1 MTLARLVAITSVPC
15 DAGFLRYFQPQ
26 DYLFVQRVFR
36 TIANIPFGQQF
47 DPRNIGGLLTSMDK
61 EAILNPK
68 FEDLSISLGDHPDV
82 REEDRGRGCK
92 DGKLGAQTTYLPS
105 MYGNRALMALCQPS
119 FEFYYSLQDIEHP
132 PEWALTA
139 PGGKPEGGFSCD
151 GLLDR
156 DSSYM
161 LSPGS
166 VILHELM
173 HWPYLL
179 QDIPDYA
186 RLAQPTTGDY
196 SKILDF
202 AGPNPSDGYGPFNSA
217 KIRDLTANPVTG
229 SSQAIR
235 NADSYVWYAMDKY
248 WS

>member
-1 MTLARLVAITSVPC
+1 VK
-15 DAGFLRYFQPQ
+15 GFLRYFQPQ

-36 TIANIPFGQQF
+36 TVANIPFGQQF
-47 DPRNIGGLLTSMDK
+47 DPSNIAELLTSMDE
-61 EAILNPK
+61 EAKLNPK
-68 FEDLSISLGDHPDV
+68 FEDLSISLGDHPEV
-82 REEDRGRGCK
+82 REEDRGRSCK

-105 MYGNRALMALCQPS
+105 IYGNRALMAICQPS

-139 PGGKPEGGFSCD
+139 PGGKPESGFSCD

-173 HWPYLL
+173 HW
-179 QDIPDYA
+179 
-186 RLAQPTTGDY
+186 
-196 SKILDF
+196 
-202 AGPNPSDGYGPFNSA
+202 
-217 KIRDLTANPVTG
+217 
-229 SSQAIR
+229 
-235 NADSYVWYAMDKY
+235 
-248 WS
+248 